1 MDIKEFFEQSAGKW
15 LSQRTSHSV
24 DAAPAESGKSNIII
38 ELLPANAPE
47 VIKLCEKY
55 AVEPQLALC
64 GARVTWDGTIEP
76 KNEKHQGSTLLVPVP
91 DSDKPNQGQ
100 VLREISDAQKA
111 PVAGRYS
118 LGSDDVLTL
127 ITDSEAIYSE
137 ERWWFASPN
146 LRMRTSILKQSG
158 SYSKVSLYS
167 EIRMGLTQ
175 APKQT
180 QDAATKA

>member
-15 LSQRTSHSV
+15 FSQRTSHHL
-24 DAAPAESGKSNIII
+24 DATPAESGKSNIVI

-55 AVEPQLALC
+55 DIEPKLALC
-64 GARVTWDGTIEP
+64 GVRVTWDGTIEL
-76 KNEKHQGSTLLVPVP
+76 KNEKHQGSRLLIPVP
-91 DSDKPNQGQ
+91 DSDKPNEGQ
-100 VLREISDAQKA
+100 VLREISEAQKA
-111 PVAGRYS
+111 PLAGRYI
-118 LGSDDVLTL
+118 LGNDDVLTL

-146 LRMRTSILKQSG
+146 LRMRTTVLKQAG
-158 SYSKVSLYS
+158 SFSKVSLYS

-180 QDAATKA
+180 QDTAAKA